1 MRAFCIF
8 SLLLCVGVAYG
19 QVSVDQ
25 KVEQLVNEDHSSD
38 EERNGF
44 VLLSKEERKKERT
57 LRKTFEFK
65 ESLEKGIV
73 CYEITVTE
81 YIVKERRRAD
91 VPARMGEKVV
101 RIYDKY
107 GHVIP
112 GEVKVTRTVKE
123 EQRGSMVVLVGFK
136 RPLATGEKLSAKV
149 KRLGVY
155 KQDGESLAVYQVVR

>member
-81 YIVKERRRAD
+81 YILRSDGGRMCQQEWVRRW
-91 VPARMGEKVV
+91 
-101 RIYDKY
+101 
-107 GHVIP
+107 
-112 GEVKVTRTVKE
+112 
-123 EQRGSMVVLVGFK
+123 
-136 RPLATGEKLSAKV
+136 
-149 KRLGVY
+149 
-155 KQDGESLAVYQVVR
+155 